1 MRVRSEVVLLGAA
14 IAALA
19 IFMSQASP
27 AMGSVSPSPVASD
40 TSSGPAA
47 TDLLN
52 SELPA
57 GVPAGVALVAS
68 EYLRK
73 SRTPAMNGQIFP
85 YPQVTELVP
94 RRDQLMIMLDILEF
108 ARQPVTRKGIIRSLN
123 MSQSQLKKYLRFLIE
138 RGFLLEEL
146 GPSRTYRVTE
156 KGREFVRLL
165 ED

>member
-1 MRVRSEVVLLGAA
+1 MRIRGEMVLLGAA

-27 AMGSVSPSPVASD
+27 AMGSASPSPVASD
-40 TSSGPAA
+40 ASSVPAA

-52 SELPA
+52 PELPA

-73 SRTPAMNGQIFP
+73 SRAPAMNGQIFP

-146 GPSRTYRVTE
+146 GQSRTYRVTE